1 MPSETEIVPNCIG
14 NPPASMTPCLD
25 ALAKRSR
32 ERLHGV
38 ISFQDDAIPI
48 CGLTQ
53 SSSPIPTA
61 RSIPRLG
68 ARSNPS
74 VTIPERGFI
83 CDIAGSLIDS
93 AHSLQYLTNLL
104 NVSEEIS
111 VSKKPVQLD
120 KDGLDPNRWRT
131 LFVVAI
137 AQLMVVLDSSI
148 VNIAIPSAKADLGIT
163 DANQQWV
170 ITAYTLAFGSLLL
183 IGGRIG
189 DFMGRKRIFI
199 IGLAGF
205 AAASALGGIAANQ
218 ELLFASRALQGV
230 FGALLAPAALAIISV
245 TFTVP
250 AERAKAFGV
259 VGAISGGGAAIGLI
273 LGGTLTEYFS
283 WRWCLGVNVP
293 IAIFAGLMAFF
304 YVRESKAGGEHSYD
318 IPGVI
323 TATAGLFSLTYGF
336 NEAATK
342 GWSSQSTISFLVA
355 AVVLL
360 VAFVVIEAKVSNPMM
375 PLRVVTERNRGGSYL
390 GSLIVGAGL
399 FSMFL
404 FLGLYL
410 QVVLGYSPLKSGF
423 AFLPFTA
430 GIIVFAGI
438 ASQLLP
444 KFGPRPL
451 MVPGLVFAG
460 VGLLMLTLITPE
472 TSYTTHVLP
481 SLLIMSSGMAL
492 VFIPLT
498 STSLHG
504 VSNQDTG
511 VASAMINTSQQV
523 GGSLGTALLNT
534 VAATAATNYIAANQS
549 MGEKVQAFGVTHGF
563 TVAFTV
569 SAGLLFAGAIVLFFF
584 INVGKDSLVETE
596 GVSVH

>member
-1 MPSETEIVPNCIG
+1 M
-14 NPPASMTPCLD
+14 
-25 ALAKRSR
+25 
-32 ERLHGV
+32 
-38 ISFQDDAIPI
+38 
-48 CGLTQ
+48 
-53 SSSPIPTA
+53 
-61 RSIPRLG
+61 
-68 ARSNPS
+68 
-74 VTIPERGFI
+74 
-83 CDIAGSLIDS
+83 
-93 AHSLQYLTNLL
+93 
-104 NVSEEIS
+104 
-111 VSKKPVQLD
+111 SKKPVQLGT
-120 KDGLDPNRWRT
+120 DGLDPTRWRT

-137 AQLMVVLDSSI
+137 SQLMIVLDSSI
-148 VNIAIPSAKADLGIT
+148 MNIAIPSAKIDLGIS

-183 IGGRIG
+183 LGGRIG
-189 DFMGRKRIFI
+189 DYMGRKKIFLV
-199 IGLAGF
+199 GLVGF
-205 AAASALGGIAANQ
+205 AAASALGGIASTQ
-218 ELLFASRALQGV
+218 GLLFASRALQGV

-259 VGAISGGGAAIGLI
+259 IGAISGGGAAIGLI
-273 LGGTLTEYFS
+273 LGGTLTEFFS
-283 WRWCLGVNVP
+283 WRWCLGVNTP
-293 IAIFAGLMAFF
+293 IAIVAALLAIK
-304 YVRESKAGGEHSYD
+304 YVRESKAEGNNTYD
-318 IPGVI
+318 IPGVF

-342 GWSSQSTISFLVA
+342 GWSSSTTISFLVA

-360 VAFVVIEAKVSNPMM
+360 VIFVVIEMKVANPLM

-390 GSLIVGAGL
+390 GSLVVGAGL

-410 QVVLGYSPLKSGF
+410 QVILGYTPLKSGF

-444 KFGPRPL
+444 RVGPRPL
-451 MVPGLVFAG
+451 MVPGLIAAG
-460 VGLLMLTLITPE
+460 AGMLMISRITPE

-481 SLLIMSSGMAL
+481 ALLIMSSGMAL

-504 VSNQDTG
+504 VSSHDTG
-511 VASAMINTSQQV
+511 VASAMLNTSQQI

-534 VAATAATNYIAANQS
+534 VAATATTTFAAANTQL
-549 MGEKVQAFGVTHGF
+549 GEKLMPFAMTHGF
-563 TVAFTV
+563 TVAFKF
-569 SAGLLFAGAIVLFFF
+569 SAVLLFVGAVVLFFF

-596 GVSVH
+596 GVIAH

>member
-1 MPSETEIVPNCIG
+1 M
-14 NPPASMTPCLD
+14 
-25 ALAKRSR
+25 
-32 ERLHGV
+32 
-38 ISFQDDAIPI
+38 
-48 CGLTQ
+48 
-53 SSSPIPTA
+53 
-61 RSIPRLG
+61 
-68 ARSNPS
+68 
-74 VTIPERGFI
+74 
-83 CDIAGSLIDS
+83 
-93 AHSLQYLTNLL
+93 
-104 NVSEEIS
+104 
-111 VSKKPVQLD
+111 SKKPVQLGT
-120 KDGLDPNRWRT
+120 DGLDPTRWRT

-137 AQLMVVLDSSI
+137 SQLMIVLDSSI
-148 VNIAIPSAKADLGIT
+148 MNIAIPSAKVDLGIS

-183 IGGRIG
+183 LGGRIG
-189 DFMGRKRIFI
+189 DYMGRKKIFLV
-199 IGLAGF
+199 GLVGF
-205 AAASALGGIAANQ
+205 AAASALGGIASTQ
-218 ELLFASRALQGV
+218 GLLFASRALQGV

-259 VGAISGGGAAIGLI
+259 IGAISGGGAAIGLI
-273 LGGTLTEYFS
+273 LGGTLTEFFS
-283 WRWCLGVNVP
+283 WRWCLGVNTP
-293 IAIFAGLMAFF
+293 IAIVAALLAIK
-304 YVRESKAGGEHSYD
+304 YVRESKAEGNNTYD
-318 IPGVI
+318 IPGVF

-342 GWSSQSTISFLVA
+342 GWSSSTTISFLVA

-360 VAFVVIEAKVSNPMM
+360 VIFVVIEMKVSNPLM

-390 GSLIVGAGL
+390 GSLVVGAGL

-410 QVVLGYSPLKSGF
+410 QVILGYTPLKSGF

-444 KFGPRPL
+444 RVGPRPL
-451 MVPGLVFAG
+451 MVPGLIAAG
-460 VGLLMLTLITPE
+460 AGMLMISRITPE

-481 SLLIMSSGMAL
+481 ALLIMSSGMAL

-504 VSNQDTG
+504 VSSHDTG
-511 VASAMINTSQQV
+511 VASAMLNTSQQI

-534 VAATAATNYIAANQS
+534 VAATATTTFAAANSQLGDKL
-549 MGEKVQAFGVTHGF
+549 MPFAMTHGF
-563 TVAFTV
+563 TVAFKF
-569 SAGLLFAGAIVLFFF
+569 SAVLLFVGAVVLFFF

-596 GVSVH
+596 GVIAH